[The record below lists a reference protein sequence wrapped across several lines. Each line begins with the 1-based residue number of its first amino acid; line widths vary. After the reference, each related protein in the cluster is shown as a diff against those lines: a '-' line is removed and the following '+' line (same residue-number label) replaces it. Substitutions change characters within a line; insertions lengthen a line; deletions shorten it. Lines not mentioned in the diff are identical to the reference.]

1 MAARRGLNSKGVW
14 AAGGL
19 AAVVL
24 ALTGYAMFGGGDE
37 GSDAGKNTAGG
48 GSSASA
54 PAKPQGTYSAPEDW
68 VEPKRWVSLP
78 RGQRTNKNGLQLG
91 FPHTAE
97 GAVAQLVAA
106 NTTDVEGSTSVADVQ
121 TQRYDAYMSA
131 ADRSDAN
138 RKKIEQAAAKV
149 DGQVRK
155 KLGLPADGDL
165 PSGAY
170 VRSSVVGYQVVKDS
184 ADEVGVFLL
193 ARATEKAGETAP
205 EQDSYTRTFMAARWE
220 GGDWKLSSAAT
231 VALGKSAMSN
241 KPAIA
246 APGDP
251 AFNTAGW
258 TAIREA
264 S

>member
-1 MAARRGLNSKGVW
+1 MAARRGMNSKGVW

-19 AAVVL
+19 AVAVVV
-24 ALTGYAMFGGGDE
+24 LTGYALLSGGDDDSE
-37 GSDAGKNTAGG
+37 AGKSGATS

-54 PAKPQGTYSAPEDW
+54 PATPRGTYSAPEDW
-68 VEPKRWVSLP
+68 VEPERWVSLP
-78 RGQRTNKNGLQLG
+78 RGQRTNGDGLQLG
-91 FPHTAE
+91 FPHTTE

-106 NTTDVEGSTSVADVQ
+106 NTTDVEGSTSVTDVQ
-121 TQRYDAYMSA
+121 TERYDAYMSA

-138 RKKIEQAAAKV
+138 RKKVEEAAAKV
-149 DGQVRK
+149 DAQLRQ
-155 KLGLPADGDL
+155 KLGLPASGDM

-170 VRSSVVGYQVVKDS
+170 VRSTVVGYQVVKES
-184 ADEVGVFLL
+184 TDEVGVYLL
-193 ARATEKAGETAP
+193 ARAIEKAGETAP
-205 EQDSYTRTFMAARWE
+205 EQDSYTRTLMAARWE
-220 GGDWKLSSAAT
+220 GGDWKMSVAAIT
-231 VALGKSAMSN
+231 EVASQAQD

-251 AFNTAGW
+251 AFNDAGW